1 MTRASLRPSN
11 MACHC
16 VSTYDDVDERNA
28 VVEFLLETEGAG
40 VEEITRLVCAIGGNV

>member
-16 VSTYDDVDERNA
+16 VSMYDDVDEMKA
-28 VVEFLLETEGAG
+28 VVEFLLQR
-40 VEEITRLVCAIGGNV
+40 EERVKKKRELVCEKG